1 MTVNLSEVKKSLRA
15 STSSL
20 DARVQILLCS
30 SPPERPQPAGNS
42 KVNSSKISIRRYE
55 AADLDTLIEL
65 FRNSVRRVASR
76 DYTHEQVMAWAP
88 DNIDREA
95 TASRNLSRPT
105 WVAEIDGVIA
115 GFTDLEPTGHLDR
128 LYVHSDYQRR
138 GVASTLLTTVE
149 AVAKEQHITRLY
161 SEVSITARPFFE
173 RCGFRVIASQ
183 TVAVRGQEFTNY
195 RMEKLLDSN

>member
-1 MTVNLSEVKKSLRA
+1 
-15 STSSL
+15 
-20 DARVQILLCS
+20 
-30 SPPERPQPAGNS
+30 
-42 KVNSSKISIRRYE
+42 VNSSKISIRRYE

-65 FRNSVRRVASR
+65 FRYSVRRVASR

-128 LYVHSDYQRR
+128 LYVHPDYQRR

-173 RCGFRVIASQ
+173 RRGFRVIASQ
-183 TVAVRGQEFTNY
+183 MVTVRGQEFTNY
-195 RMEKLLDSN
+195 RMEKMLDSN